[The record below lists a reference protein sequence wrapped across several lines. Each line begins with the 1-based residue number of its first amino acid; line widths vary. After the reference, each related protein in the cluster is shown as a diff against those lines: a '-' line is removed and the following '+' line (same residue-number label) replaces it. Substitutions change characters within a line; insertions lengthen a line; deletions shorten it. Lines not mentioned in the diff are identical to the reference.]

1 MDTPRSPYYS
11 IPPQFSRPPQN
22 MSAHAVKVP
31 HVMPTN
37 TMMWPVGANGKPKPK
52 PKRPY
57 TAYNLFYLLE
67 RELVVQKIN
76 GPPKSS
82 GIKRR
87 YAGMPPREEDQIK
100 PPSRYEKI
108 IMAPYWYDP
117 NMKEKRKHRKT
128 PGMVSSIVF
137 YRLRFFYLAYRHK
150 GLTPLFLQI
159 TDFVQGANWNN
170 LS

>member
-11 IPPQFSRPPQN
+11 TPPQFSRPPQN
-22 MSAHAVKVP
+22 MSLKSAHAVKVP

-52 PKRPY
+52 PKRPF
-57 TAYNLFYLLE
+57 TPYNLFYLLE

-137 YRLRFFYLAYRHK
+137 YRLRLI
-150 GLTPLFLQI
+150 FLLD
-159 TDFVQGANWNN
+159 TRD
-170 LS
+170 